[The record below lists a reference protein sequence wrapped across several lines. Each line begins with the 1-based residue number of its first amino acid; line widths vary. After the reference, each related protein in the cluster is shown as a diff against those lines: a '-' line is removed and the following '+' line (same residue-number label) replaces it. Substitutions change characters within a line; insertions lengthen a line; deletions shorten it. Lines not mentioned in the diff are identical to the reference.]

1 MQFSLYRINIC
12 NLTVGIFVQSF
23 LDDSFR
29 YKVLLQI
36 FEKEFQ
42 IRKLHELPSITNALF
57 LYDTTYHIKQG
68 RDFPLAQFRVRS
80 H

>member
-1 MQFSLYRINIC
+1 MQFLLYIINIR
-12 NLTVGIFVQSF
+12 NLTAGIFVQSF
-23 LDDSFR
+23 QDDGFR
-29 YKVLLQI
+29 DKVLLQI

-42 IRKLHELPSITNALF
+42 IRKLHEFPSITNALF
-57 LYDTTYHIKQG
+57 LYDATYHIKQG